1 MFAKILTIYLGFTNI
16 FNNIEFINNFNKLNN
31 TYTLEENK
39 FINDTYINETN
50 INKDM
55 FFNIDESVLH
65 PVTLINQVPN
75 SVDWRKDNI
84 VSSVKNQEKCGSCWS
99 FSAAGAVESAWAQ
112 KNNKLYN
119 LSEQELM
126 DCSSYY
132 GNHGCNGGSMNLA
145 FKYII
150 NNGIC
155 TNLSYPYMAAQ
166 NMCYNT
172 TCNKVV
178 NISNYWNIISS
189 ERQLEKAVAIRPV
202 SVAIEADKRSFQ
214 LYQSGVYND
223 INCGQQLDHG
233 VLLVGYGE
241 DDNIGMKYWIV
252 KNSWGE
258 DWGENGYIKIQKDSG
273 VDGGICGIALHASIP
288 VV

>member
-1 MFAKILTIYLGFTNI
+1 MFSKILTIYLGFTNI

-31 TYTLEENK
+31 TYKLEENK
-39 FINDTYINETN
+39 FINDTYINEKN
-50 INKDM
+50 INKNII
-55 FFNIDESVLH
+55 FNNNEPIINQL
-65 PVTLINQVPN
+65 TLTNQVPN
-75 SVDWRKDNI
+75 NVDWRKDNI
-84 VSSVKNQEKCGSCWS
+84 VSSVKNQENCGSCWS
-99 FSAAGAVESAWAQ
+99 FSAVGAVEGAWAQ
-112 KNNKLYN
+112 KYSKLYN
-119 LSEQELM
+119 LSEQELI
-126 DCSSYY
+126 DCSSSY
-132 GNHGCNGGSMNLA
+132 GNNGCKGGGMDLA

-155 TNLSYPYMAAQ
+155 TNLSYPYIATQ

-189 ERQLEKAVAIRPV
+189 EKQLEKAVAMRPV

-214 LYQSGVYND
+214 LYKSGIYND

-241 DDNIGMKYWIV
+241 DNNIDMKYWIV

-258 DWGENGYIKIQKDSG
+258 DWGEDGYIRIQKDSG
-273 VDGGICGIALHASIP
+273 IDGGICGIALHASIP
-288 VV
+288 II